1 MTAAIKTNPWLFVAF
16 EAVMCAPSGD
26 QLHMVR
32 GMISK
37 EGTNTPKTSEECSR

>member
-26 QLHMVR
+26 QLRTVR
-32 GMISK
+32 GVMKNWGYNI
-37 EGTNTPKTSEECSR
+37 PKTPEERTR